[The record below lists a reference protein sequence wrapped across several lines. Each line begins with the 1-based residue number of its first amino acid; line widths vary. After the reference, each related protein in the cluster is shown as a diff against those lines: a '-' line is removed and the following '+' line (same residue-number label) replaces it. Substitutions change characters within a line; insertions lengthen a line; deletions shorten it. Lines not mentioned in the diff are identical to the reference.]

1 MGSASTIPLMGQQ
14 PSFTTPG
21 QYAQQGL
28 GLQSLALGNAL
39 QSQQL
44 KQASI
49 QAQQQAAEL
58 QANQVAN
65 QSFIANGGNYEK
77 TRADLVGKVPMTY
90 LQKLDQDNLKNQQA
104 HLALSNEQRIQQQ
117 TQDIATGAEAAALLQ
132 IPYEQRAA
140 QLPGAIARLQ
150 KQGID
155 TSQYQN
161 ADPTDDALKYTIAR
175 SNYGKQVASWADTQ
189 AQEQQRKAAATKAT
203 QDAAAE
209 SQKAQQAKSAQSR
222 EDIARQYLT
231 VTDQPSHDAWL
242 ANVAKAY
249 PEVAPEYTNIK
260 TYGPGNA
267 QIINGMALNAQQ
279 RSTDATSAQKV
290 KDAEEKAAAAANAA
304 PKTEAE
310 LAIAAADP
318 KKSPEDR
325 AAAEAA
331 LKRLDKSKID
341 ARPVTNITLSPAS
354 VAATS
359 APLSENGRNETFL
372 KTLSPTDQAYIKK
385 IAEYDAAPLTGFALA
400 KPEGR
405 AVMAEV
411 ATYRPDYDQK
421 LYPARQALRTSFTS
435 GKDAANTA
443 SSNMVIGHLGTL
455 ATAAEGLD
463 NSAFMGYNTFANW
476 MSRQSGSPI
485 TAPFRTARR
494 AVASELGTALKGG
507 VASEGEVK
515 GWLDEIDASDSP
527 ASLRSEIGTIANI
540 IGSRISAQETKYTD
554 GMGKPPDKRLLSPG
568 SQQILNRLSGS
579 NPLSVTYQGHTFT
592 FTDPAKMAQFKK
604 DQGIQ

>member
-1 MGSASTIPLMGQQ
+1 L
-14 PSFTTPG
+14 
-21 QYAQQGL
+21 
-28 GLQSLALGNAL
+28 N
-39 QSQQL
+39 
-44 KQASI
+44 
-49 QAQQQAAEL
+49 
-58 QANQVAN
+58 
-65 QSFIANGGNYEK
+65 
-77 TRADLVGKVPMTY
+77 
-90 LQKLDQDNLKNQQA
+90 
-104 HLALSNEQRIQQQ
+104 
-117 TQDIATGAEAAALLQ
+117 
-132 IPYEQRAA
+132 
-140 QLPGAIARLQ
+140 
-150 KQGID
+150 
-155 TSQYQN
+155 
-161 ADPTDDALKYTIAR
+161 YTITR
-175 SNYGKQVASWADTQ
+175 SNYANTVISAADKAAQQKQREALALKT
-189 AQEQQRKAAATKAT
+189 EQQAIDEA
-203 QDAAAE
+203 
-209 SQKAQQAKSAQSR
+209 QKAQLTKAAQSR

-231 VTDQPSHDAWL
+231 VNDQPSHDAWL

-249 PEVAPEYTNIK
+249 PDVAPEYANIK
-260 TYGPGNA
+260 NYGPGNG

-279 RSTDATSAQKV
+279 RSTDATADQKV
-290 KDAEEKAAAAANAA
+290 KDAEAKVASALAASGV
-304 PKTEAE
+304 PKTEFE
-310 LAIAAADP
+310 AAYAATDPTLPAD
-318 KKSPEDR
+318 KR
-325 AAAEAA
+325 ADAA
-331 LKRLDKSKID
+331 LKRLDASKLA
-341 ARPVTNITLSPAS
+341 ARPVTNITMNPAS
-354 VAATS
+354 AAATS

-435 GKDAANTA
+435 GKDSANTA

-463 NSAFMGYNTFANW
+463 NSAFKGYNTFANW

-540 IGSRISAQETKYTD
+540 IGSRISAQETKYTG
-554 GMGKPPDKRLLSPG
+554 GMGKPPDKPLLSPG

>member
-28 GLQSLALGNAL
+28 GLQNLALGNAL

-44 KQASI
+44 KQAAI
-49 QAQQQAAEL
+49 QAQQQAAT
-58 QANQVAN
+58 VAGQQYTQ
-65 QSFIANGGNYEK
+65 QSFIRNKGDYDATLNDIQGNVPLAVSHQFIQDHLDNQ
-77 TRADLVGKVPMTY
+77 RAQ
-90 LQKLDQDNLKNQQA
+90 LQTTDAQNLQTKISNQ
-104 HLALSNEQRIQQQ
+104 
-117 TQDIATGAEAAALLQ
+117 ATGAEAAALLGL
-132 IPYEQRAA
+132 PYEQRAA

-155 TSQYQN
+155 TSRYQN
-161 ADPTDDALKYTIAR
+161 ADPTDNALSYIIAT
-175 SNYGKQVASWADTQ
+175 SNYAGDLASWKDKL
-189 AQEQQRKAAATKAT
+189 AQQDQRQAAAAKAT
-203 QDAAAE
+203 QQAADEA
-209 SQKAQQAKSAQSR
+209 QKAQQAKSAQSR

-231 VTDQPSHDAWL
+231 VNDQPSHDAWL
-242 ANVAKAY
+242 ANVAKTY
-249 PEVAPEYTNIK
+249 PEVAPEYANIK

-279 RSTDATSAQKV
+279 RSANAVSQQKLTDAEQ
-290 KDAEEKAAAAANAA
+290 KAADAANTTGI
-304 PKTEAE
+304 PKNEWEGAYMATDPSLPPKER
-310 LAIAAADP
+310 AD
-318 KKSPEDR
+318 
-325 AAAEAA
+325 AA
-331 LKRLDKSKID
+331 LKRLDASKLA
-341 ARPVTNITLSPAS
+341 ARPVTNITMSPAS

-372 KTLSPTDQAYIKK
+372 KTLPAADQAYIKK
-385 IAEYDAAPLTGFALA
+385 IAEYDIAPLSGFAMS

-405 AVMAEV
+405 AVMSNV
-411 ATYRPDYDQK
+411 ATYNPSYDQK
-421 LYPARQALRTSFTS
+421 LYPARSALRASFTA

-455 ATAAEGLD
+455 DTAAEGLD
-463 NSAFMGYNTFANW
+463 NSAFKGYNTFANW
-476 MSRQSGSPI
+476 LSRQSGSPI
-485 TAPFRTARR
+485 TAPFRIARR

-540 IGSRISAQETKYTD
+540 IGSRISALEKKYTD
-554 GMGKPPDKRLLSPG
+554 GMGMPPDKPLLSTG